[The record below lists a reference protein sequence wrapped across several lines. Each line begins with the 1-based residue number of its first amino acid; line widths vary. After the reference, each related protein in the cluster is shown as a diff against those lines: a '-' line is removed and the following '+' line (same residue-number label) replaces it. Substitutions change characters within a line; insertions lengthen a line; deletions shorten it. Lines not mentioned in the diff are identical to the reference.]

1 MQRDLGSPYKGGYKF
16 PNGLPMRD
24 DLKEQL
30 DKLYDLSV
38 KQGNTQTRE
47 ELYAQYGDLIADTL
61 FGAMT
66 VDGRRIRNYVG
77 SH

>member
-1 MQRDLGSPYKGGYKF
+1 MFSSPYKGGYKF

-30 DKLYDLSV
+30 DNLYRLSV

-47 ELYAQYGDLIADTL
+47 ELYAQQYGEL
-61 FGAMT
+61 FAEALDKLERGKK
-66 VDGRRIRNYVG
+66 YVG